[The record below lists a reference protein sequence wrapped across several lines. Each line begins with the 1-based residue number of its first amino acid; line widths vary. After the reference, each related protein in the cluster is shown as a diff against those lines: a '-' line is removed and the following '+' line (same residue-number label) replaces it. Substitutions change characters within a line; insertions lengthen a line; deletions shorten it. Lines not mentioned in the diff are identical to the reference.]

1 MRFRFFSLRLALL
14 ALGATIAMLV
24 FGGVEISESMR
35 FRSPRVL
42 TYEQFA
48 AQMPQ
53 EGWYRITGARL
64 EVVNGVWQEDKK
76 THAIDKVFVPLSSAG
91 DKGGDINTPT
101 KVMVEETDPAILQTA
116 GEVKDLNGDA
126 ATIDFIKKNH
136 DRAFIR
142 RDVEGM
148 VKTGLNSDSD
158 TREKMAKLDN
168 TSLASNWIMLKEGAH
183 PSLGLGLLLFM
194 GGGLLAVLQVLY
206 YLRRRMTR

>member
-1 MRFRFFSLRLALL
+1 MRFRFFSLRLALI

-24 FGGVEISESMR
+24 FGGVEISESLR

-42 TYEQFA
+42 TYEQFVK
-48 AQMPQ
+48 QMPQ
-53 EGWYRITGARL
+53 EGWYRITGGRL
-64 EVVNGVWQEDKK
+64 EAVNCVWQESSK
-76 THAIDKVFVPLSSAG
+76 THTIDKVFVPLSSSNVKSG
-91 DKGGDINTPT
+91 DPNAPT
-101 KVMVEETDPAILQTA
+101 LVMVEETDPAILQTA
-116 GEVKDLNGDA
+116 QEVKDLNGEA
-126 ATIDFIKKNH
+126 ATVDFIKKNH

-148 VKTGLNSDSD
+148 VKAGINSDTD

-183 PSLGLGLLLFM
+183 PSLVLGLGLFM